1 MFVPQT
7 AASVQPPL
15 LFQSQGLGILARR
28 QQPQHVLAFLQ
39 TLAPVAAAAGAV
51 ARQVLAD
58 MRSVAAEVQQRWDAR
73 QAELDAAE
81 AAVLAAAGGDR
92 AAATQAEV
100 RAFFEQ
106 RAAAQ
111 RAQEQVGELGSG
123 GEQQGHPVEQL
134 ELGKPQSVF
143 ELRGRSAQLQL
154 SQLAARFSF

>member
-1 MFVPQT
+1 M
-7 AASVQPPL
+7 QPPL

-39 TLAPVAAAAGAV
+39 TLAPVAAAAGVV

-73 QAELDAAE
+73 QTELDAAE
-81 AAVLAAAGGDR
+81 AAMLAAAGGDR

-111 RAQEQVGELGSG
+111 RAQEQVGELG

-134 ELGKPQSVF
+134 ELGKPQVGF
-143 ELRGRSAQLQL
+143 ELRGRSALLQL
-154 SQLAARFSF
+154 SQLAARLLF